1 MQRFFGVS
9 PLLFSS
15 NGNRKV
21 QAVGVMKRFACV
33 SFDCFFFFSS
43 FYLFVCC
50 LFFFCLVSS
59 NWLIFL
65 RVISTVLCL
74 FFLCLSLSLVCLCVS
89 FCVLI
94 SREIEVCYQKLTL
107 AITSIQNNLRFE
119 LEQAAC
125 KPYVNVVHR
134 RIVKRFLLWL
144 YCLIT
149 AIILRTRTIIKTN
162 SKTQTG
168 LKQTKNQQQRQPC
181 ASLR

>member
-74 FFLCLSLSLVCLCVS
+74 FFSVSLSRSFVCVSVFVCL
-89 FCVLI
+89 F
-94 SREIEVCYQKLTL
+94 REK
-107 AITSIQNNLRFE
+107 LRFVIRN
-119 LEQAAC
+119 LHLQSHQFKIIYDLNSS
-125 KPYVNVVHR
+125 KPLVNR
-134 RIVKRFLLWL
+134 MSTSCIVE
-144 YCLIT
+144 
-149 AIILRTRTIIKTN
+149 
-162 SKTQTG
+162 
-168 LKQTKNQQQRQPC
+168 
-181 ASLR
+181 